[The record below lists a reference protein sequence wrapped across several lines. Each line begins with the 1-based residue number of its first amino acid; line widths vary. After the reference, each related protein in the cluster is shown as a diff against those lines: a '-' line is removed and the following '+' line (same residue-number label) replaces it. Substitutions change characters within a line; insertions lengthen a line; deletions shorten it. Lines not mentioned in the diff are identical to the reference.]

1 MALANSLAM
10 KLAGVTAKTPDIP
23 GGVIVRDAD
32 GNPTGIFKD
41 AAMQY
46 IRKVIPAMTREQRL
60 RAIKRA
66 MDYAASVGVTSV
78 QHMNPPYEDV
88 AAYSELAQRGELTTR
103 IYAAPMETASD
114 AFPKIALRPASRSR
128 YLRLGA

>member
-32 GNPTGIFKD
+32 ANPTGIFKD

-60 RAIKRA
+60 RALKRA
-66 MDYAASVGVTSV
+66 MDYPAWVGVTSV
-78 QHMNPPYEDV
+78 RHMNPPY
-88 AAYSELAQRGELTTR
+88 AHLSTYSQSPHPLYIT
-103 IYAAPMETASD
+103 PPS
-114 AFPKIALRPASRSR
+114 
-128 YLRLGA
+128 